1 MGFWDS
7 IKNAAIK
14 AKCGVGIHGGNY
26 KLIDGETCKY
36 SKLCPDCNRT
46 IQKEQH
52 KYGEENYK
60 YDFKCTT
67 VKKCI
72 DCGAEQEGE
81 RHERFVEIAVDDYCN
96 VKERCVRC
104 FTERVHGKRHNWY
117 LSGSSDTYRHYK
129 CSVCGEEK
137 EERKASFR

>member
-52 KYGEENYK
+52 KYGEESYK

-96 VKERCVRC
+96 VKERCR
-104 FTERVHGKRHNWY
+104 
-117 LSGSSDTYRHYK
+117 L
-129 CSVCGEEK
+129 
-137 EERKASFR
+137 AP

>member
-67 VKKCI
+67 VKSVSTVALNKKAKGMKDLLKLQSMI
-72 DCGAEQEGE
+72 
-81 RHERFVEIAVDDYCN
+81 IAM
-96 VKERCVRC
+96 
-104 FTERVHGKRHNWY
+104 
-117 LSGSSDTYRHYK
+117 
-129 CSVCGEEK
+129 
-137 EERKASFR
+137 